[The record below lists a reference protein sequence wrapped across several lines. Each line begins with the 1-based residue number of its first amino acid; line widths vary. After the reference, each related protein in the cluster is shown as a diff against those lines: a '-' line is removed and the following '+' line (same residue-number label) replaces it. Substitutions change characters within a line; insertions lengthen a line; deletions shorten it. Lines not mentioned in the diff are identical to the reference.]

1 MNSPEIELV
10 AFDLGNVLCIID
22 ETPPVQK
29 LAEMSGRTSADVHD
43 VVFGK
48 QHLLRLE
55 SGRTSFEEHA
65 RQAIAELGIDLTIGE
80 FTDIYNSALVPSDE
94 MYPLVTRIAK
104 THRIALVSNTSEP
117 QWDHARRFL
126 PFSAQLDPVIVSY
139 SVGSMKPDPEFYASL
154 LEQAGV
160 PADRILFIDDLA
172 VNIEAATK
180 AGVIGH
186 HFVSKAALEATLSDL
201 GVI

>member
-10 AFDLGNVLCIID
+10 AFDLGNVLCAID
-22 ETPPVQK
+22 EMTPAAK
-29 LAEMSGRTSADVHD
+29 LAELSGRTQADVHD

-48 QHLLRLE
+48 QHLLPFE
-55 SGRTSFEEHA
+55 SGKTSFEDHA
-65 RQAIAELGIDLTIGE
+65 LQAIATLGIDLSIGE
-80 FTDIYNSALVPSDE
+80 FADIFNSALVPSDE

-117 QWDHARRFL
+117 HWDYARRFL
-126 PFSAQLDPVIVSY
+126 PFSARLDPVIVSY
-139 SVGSMKPDPEFYASL
+139 SVGSMKPEPEFYEAL
-154 LEQAGV
+154 LAQSGI
-160 PADRILFIDDLA
+160 PADRILFIDDLQ

>member
-22 ETPPVQK
+22 EMPPVQK
-29 LAEMSGRTSADVHD
+29 LAKMSGRTSTDVHD
-43 VVFGK
+43 IVFGK

-55 SGRTSFEEHA
+55 SGGTSFEEHA
-65 RQAIAELGIDLTIGE
+65 RRAIAELGIDLSISG
-80 FTDIYNSALVPSDE
+80 FTDFYRSALIPSDE
-94 MYPLVTRIAK
+94 MYPLVSHIAA

-117 QWDHARRFL
+117 QWDYARRFL

-139 SVGSMKPDPEFYASL
+139 SVGSMKPEPEFYDAL
-154 LEQAGV
+154 LEQSGV
-160 PADRILFIDDLA
+160 PANQILFVDDLPA
-172 VNIEAATK
+172 NIEAAQK
-180 AGVIGH
+180 AGMVGH
-186 HFVSKAALEATLSDL
+186 QFESRSVLEARLSDL

>member
-10 AFDLGNVLCIID
+10 AFDLGNVLCAID
-22 ETPPVQK
+22 EMTPTAK
-29 LAEMSGRTSADVHD
+29 LAELSGRTLFDVHD

-48 QHLLRLE
+48 QHLVPFE
-55 SGRTSFEEHA
+55 SGKTSFEDHA
-65 RQAIAELGIDLTIGE
+65 LQAIATLGIDLSIGE
-80 FTDIYNSALVPSDE
+80 FTDIFNSALVPSDE

-104 THRIALVSNTSEP
+104 THRIALVSNTSESH
-117 QWDHARRFL
+117 WDYARRFL

-139 SVGSMKPDPEFYASL
+139 SVGSMKPEPEFYEAL
-154 LEQAGV
+154 LAQSGI
-160 PADRILFIDDLA
+160 PADRILFIDDLQ

-180 AGVIGH
+180 AGMIGRQ
-186 HFVSKAALEATLSDL
+186 FVSKAALEATLSDL

>member
-10 AFDLGNVLCIID
+10 AFDLGNVLCTID
-22 ETPPVQK
+22 EMTPAAK
-29 LAEMSGRTSADVHD
+29 LAGLSGRTRVDVHD

-48 QHLLRLE
+48 QHLLPFE
-55 SGRTSFEEHA
+55 SGRTSFEDHA
-65 RQAIAELGIDLTIGE
+65 LQAIATLEIDLSIGE
-80 FTDIYNSALVPSDE
+80 FTDIYISALVPSDE
-94 MYPLVTRIAK
+94 MFPLVTRIAA

-117 QWDHARRFL
+117 HWDYARRFL

-139 SVGSMKPDPEFYASL
+139 SVGSMKPEPEFYAAL
-154 LEQAGV
+154 LAQSGI
-160 PADRILFIDDLA
+160 PADRILFIDDLQ

-180 AGVIGH
+180 AGMIGH
-186 HFVSKAALEATLSDL
+186 HFVLKAALEATLSDL

>member
-10 AFDLGNVLCIID
+10 AFDLGNVLCTVD
-22 ETPPVQK
+22 EMTPAAK
-29 LAEMSGRTSADVHD
+29 LAELSGRTQADVHD

-48 QHLLRLE
+48 QHKLLFE
-55 SGRTSFEEHA
+55 NGRKSFEVHA
-65 RQAIAELGIDLTIGE
+65 RQAISDLGITMSVSE
-80 FTDIYNSALVPSDE
+80 FTDIYDSVLIPLDE

-117 QWDHARRFL
+117 HWDYARRFL
-126 PFSAQLDPVIVSY
+126 PFSARLDPVIVSY
-139 SVGSMKPDPEFYASL
+139 SVGSMKPEPEFYEAL
-154 LEQAGV
+154 LAQSGI

-180 AGVIGH
+180 AGMIGH
-186 HFVSKAALEATLSDL
+186 QFVSKTALKATLSDL